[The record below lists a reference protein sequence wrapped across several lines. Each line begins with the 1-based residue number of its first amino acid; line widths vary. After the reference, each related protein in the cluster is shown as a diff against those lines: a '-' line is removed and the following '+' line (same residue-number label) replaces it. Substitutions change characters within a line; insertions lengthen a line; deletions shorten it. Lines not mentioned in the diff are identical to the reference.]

1 MNTIPSA
8 TERINAQTRQ
18 MHGKEVVC
26 EQCGSNHFYEV
37 QSTCY
42 LAGGSGSVEIQQDS
56 NSQVF
61 PLLKCS
67 GCNFPVL
74 PKPSVGRRHAG
85 TYETAHTIFRE
96 SVDKGRVYLRASTP
110 KAITDE
116 LLSAVAGK
124 AVEAKVEVLTERV
137 SKMEKD
143 LGETEPATPKKT
155 KS

>member
-8 TERINAQTRQ
+8 AERINAQNRQ

-56 NSQVF
+56 SSQVF

-74 PKPSVGRRHAG
+74 PKPSVNRRHAG
-85 TYETAHTIFRE
+85 TYETSHTLFRE
-96 SVDKGRVYLRASTP
+96 SIDKGRTYLKANTP
-110 KAITDE
+110 KAITNE

-124 AVEAKVEVLTERV
+124 GVEAKVEVLIERV

-143 LGETEPATPKKT
+143 LGETEPVNSKKT
-155 KS
+155 KT